1 MATKDNRDND
11 TSVQSKVERDKT
23 VATKEGSPERP
34 RGGEIPMTRLTNLGL
49 LFAPIRG
56 IVRVLISDKYI
67 LYAKTIQAG
76 Q

>member
-1 MATKDNRDND
+1 MKPSQPKRAARR
-11 TSVQSKVERDKT
+11 E
-23 VATKEGSPERP
+23 P

>member
-1 MATKDNRDND
+1 MILLSSQKS
-11 TSVQSKVERDKT
+11 SVIRPSQPKRTARRE
-23 VATKEGSPERP
+23 P

-49 LFAPIRG
+49 LFALIRG
-56 IVRVLISDKYI
+56 IVRVLISDNLHI